1 MNFLEALSISSQP
14 FEVQNSMCAAK
25 FDSLNITD
33 TTLRDAHQSLI
44 ATRLRTEDMLPL
56 ARAIDQAGF
65 FSVEA
70 WGGATFDS
78 CIRFLNDDPWDRLR
92 MLKAELKHTPI
103 QMLLRGQNL
112 VGYRHYPDDVV
123 EKFVEASARNG
134 VDIFRVFDALND
146 IRNMKKAMEEV
157 KNVGGHLQGAIS
169 YTTSPVHSVA
179 TFIDMAQELY
189 TLGCDSIC
197 IKDMA
202 GLIMPHDARDL
213 IAGIKK
219 TADVK
224 VCLHSHCTSGVAPL
238 SYQAA
243 IDAGVDILDT
253 AMSPFAFGT
262 SQPPTESIVAS
273 VLGTPRDTGI
283 DLITLRNVRNICRE
297 MREKYEPL
305 FSAIT
310 DRVDSDVLIY
320 QLPGGMISNLVSQL
334 KEQNAL
340 DRLDDVFHEVPRVR
354 KDLGYPP
361 LVTPTS
367 QIVGTQAVFNVLM
380 DGERYRNVTREV
392 KDYVLGLYG
401 RSPAPISP
409 EVRALIVGDE
419 EPVTVRP
426 ADLLEPIYEQMRA
439 QAVEQ
444 GLVTRD
450 EDVLTYILYP
460 SIAPSFL
467 RGERQAEV
475 IPEAAAP
482 AGPVGVAD
490 FPRSMEVEVDG
501 EIFSVRIV
509 TVEGDSVGASVC
521 TPSAKERIPRGEVA
535 GGVKS
540 NMQGMVL
547 KVMFP
552 RGSTVKK
559 GDTLIVLEAMKMENP
574 IRSPRDGTVSEIFV
588 DAGDVVQNGDVLMV
602 IE

>member
-1 MNFLEALSISSQP
+1 
-14 FEVQNSMCAAK
+14 MCAAK
-25 FDSLNITD
+25 SDTLYITD

-56 ARAIDQAGF
+56 ARAIDNVGF

-92 MLKAELKHTPI
+92 MLKTELERTPI

-123 EKFVEASARNG
+123 ERFVEASARNG

-146 IRNMKKAMEEV
+146 IRNMTKAMEEV
-157 KNVGGHLQGAIS
+157 RNVGAHLQGAIS

-179 TFIDMAQELY
+179 TFIDMAEDLY
-189 TLGCDSIC
+189 SLGCDSIC

-213 IAGIKK
+213 ISGIKK
-219 TADVK
+219 AVDIK

-253 AMSPFAFGT
+253 AMSPFALGT
-262 SQPPTESIVAS
+262 SQPPTESVVAS
-273 VLGTPRDTGI
+273 VSGTPRDTGI
-283 DLITLRNVRNICRE
+283 DLIALREVRNICRE

-305 FSAIT
+305 FSAIA

-320 QLPGGMISNLVSQL
+320 QLPGGMISNLISQL
-334 KEQNAL
+334 KEQDAL
-340 DRLDDVFHEVPRVR
+340 DRLEEVFLEIPRVR

-380 DGERYRNVTREV
+380 GGERYRNVTTEV

-401 RSPAPISP
+401 RPPAPISP
-409 EVRALIVGDE
+409 EVRKLIIGGE

-426 ADLLEPIYEQMRA
+426 ADLLAPIYEQMRGE
-439 QAVEQ
+439 AVEQ
-444 GLVTRD
+444 GLVTRE
-450 EDVLTYILYP
+450 EDVLTYIIYP

-467 RGERQAEV
+467 KGERQAEV
-475 IPEAAAP
+475 IPKPSVELARTAEIP
-482 AGPVGVAD
+482 S
-490 FPRSMEVEVDG
+490 SMEVEVDG

-509 TVEGDSVGASVC
+509 TVEGNSVTVPMAA
-521 TPSAKERIPRGEVA
+521 PAARERIPRGDVA

-547 KVMFP
+547 QVLTQKGNAV
-552 RGSTVKK
+552 RK

-574 IRSPRDGTVSEIFV
+574 IRSPRDGTVEEIFV
-588 DAGDVVQNGDVLMV
+588 NAGDVVQNGDVLMI